1 MNDPTRDPAPA
12 VTRAL
17 RVLELLEQAGG
28 APLTLSDL
36 ARALG
41 AAKSSTSNICAVL
54 EEGGMIRR
62 AEAGYR
68 LGRRTAELG
77 GAFAHQFNQVREFY
91 GVVESDPVLRGE
103 VVQVAMLDGDTSLY
117 LARHEGRAHR
127 LGTPLGSRL
136 AAVSTG
142 VGLAMLSR
150 LDDAVID
157 EVIARTA
164 AGGPSA
170 GSTPSIAG
178 SLATAGTPATGDIPS
193 AARIPSGAEIRAQIA
208 EARARGYSVDPG
220 HGFDGIWGVAVPL
233 EPWRPSDPQLA
244 LGVAIPA
251 AEADEATVE
260 RVGRAALAVAAQLTN
275 PFLRPA
281 D

>member
-1 MNDPTRDPAPA
+1 MSDPTRDPAPA

-17 RVLELLEQAGG
+17 GVLELLEQADG

-62 AEAGYR
+62 VEAGYR

-91 GVVESDPVLRGE
+91 GAVETDPVLRGE
-103 VVQVAMLDGDTSLY
+103 VVQVAMLDGENSLY

-136 AAVSTG
+136 PAVTTG

-150 LDDAVID
+150 LEDSVID
-157 EVIARTA
+157 EVIDRCAAPGIPPADQIRT
-164 AGGPSA
+164 
-170 GSTPSIAG
+170 
-178 SLATAGTPATGDIPS
+178 
-193 AARIPSGAEIRAQIA
+193 QIA
-208 EARARGYSVDPG
+208 EARERGWSVDPG
-220 HGFDGIWGVAVPL
+220 HGFEGIWGVAVPL
-233 EPWRPSDPQLA
+233 EPWRPSDPPLA
-244 LGVAIPA
+244 LGVALPA
-251 AEADEATVE
+251 AEADEAMLD
-260 RVGRAALAVAAQLTN
+260 RLGRAALGVAAQLTN

>member
-1 MNDPTRDPAPA
+1 MSDPTRDPAPA

-62 AEAGYR
+62 VEAGYR

-77 GAFAHQFNQVREFY
+77 GAFAHQFNQIREFY
-91 GVVESDPVLRGE
+91 GVV
-103 VVQVAMLDGDTSLY
+103 AMLDGENSLY

-136 AAVSTG
+136 PAVTTG
-142 VGLAMLSR
+142 AGLAMLSR
-150 LDDAVID
+150 LEDSVID
-157 EVIARTA
+157 EVIAR
-164 AGGPSA
+164 
-170 GSTPSIAG
+170 
-178 SLATAGTPATGDIPS
+178 S
-193 AARIPSGAEIRAQIA
+193 AAPGIPPADTIRTQIA
-208 EARARGYSVDPG
+208 EARERGWSIDPG
-220 HGFDGIWGVAVPL
+220 HGFEGIWGVAVPL
-233 EPWRPSDPQLA
+233 EPWRPSDPPLA
-244 LGVAIPA
+244 LGVALPA
-251 AEADEATVE
+251 AEADEATLD
-260 RVGRAALAVAAQLTN
+260 RLGRAALGVAAQLTN